1 MLWGPSISSPVP
13 HVNSR
18 HLRKSYEITLHTRLA
33 IAATSFATM
42 IKEIESLNE
51 FQTLVSTAHFKFP
64 SLIDH
69 NSVEQKWE
77 SRHFLLLG
85 NLVWTV

>member
-1 MLWGPSISSPVP
+1 
-13 HVNSR
+13 
-18 HLRKSYEITLHTRLA
+18 
-33 IAATSFATM
+33 M